1 MLIITGC
8 SLPNFSPMDAI
19 PVSVCLT
26 MYDGGPKAFMRTP
39 LQEMVEQIEAGTLP
53 IAIGKTFTLDEI
65 VEAHRTME
73 ENRAGG
79 KIVVL
84 T

>member
-1 MLIITGC
+1 M
-8 SLPNFSPMDAI
+8 S
-19 PVSVCLT
+19 
-26 MYDGGPKAFMRTP
+26 TP

-53 IAIGKTFTLDEI
+53 MSIGKTFKLYEI
-65 VEAHRTME
+65 VEAHKTME

-84 T
+84 L